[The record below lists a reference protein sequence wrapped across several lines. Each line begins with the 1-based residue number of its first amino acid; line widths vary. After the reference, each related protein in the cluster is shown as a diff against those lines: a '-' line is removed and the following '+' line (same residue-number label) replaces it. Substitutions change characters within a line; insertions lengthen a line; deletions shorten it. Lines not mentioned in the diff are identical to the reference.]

1 MERKEVIKGGSG
13 KMINKPISSHA
24 LYTTPWYTF
33 VYVDIDKPYKTI
45 KYDNEWKGIYRGI
58 QQLTEF
64 NIDIRPSSHGN
75 THMRVYRKDGNL
87 INFVDSMK
95 IRALLHDDPYRFEYD
110 WIRNYY
116 EGIGETN
123 RIFSM
128 KITKD
133 NICKAGAWI
142 PLKQYLESD

>member
-1 MERKEVIKGGSG
+1 MY
-13 KMINKPISSHA
+13 KPISSYPIYEA
-24 LYTTPWYTF
+24 PWYKY
-33 VYVDIDKPYKTI
+33 VYVDIDKPYKTL

-58 QQLTEF
+58 QQLTGF

-75 THMRVYRKDGNL
+75 THMRVYREDKHL
-87 INFVDSMK
+87 ITFVDSMK

-110 WIRNYY
+110 WIRNHY

-123 RIFSM
+123 RIFSV

-133 NICKAGAWI
+133 TILKAGPWI
-142 PLKQYLESD
+142 SLSQYLESD